1 MQRAQDIASIQSI
14 ARHTTLIQLFT
25 NRNTIVI
32 SLNICMFHIWPW
44 VDVYRKLERPAFSFM
59 VQHQRNGLSEKKAQS
74 HQNQQV
80 HDRLVNILTAFVP
93 SLAFH

>member
-1 MQRAQDIASIQSI
+1 
-14 ARHTTLIQLFT
+14 
-25 NRNTIVI
+25 
-32 SLNICMFHIWPW
+32 
-44 VDVYRKLERPAFSFM
+44 M

-80 HDRLVNILTAFVP
+80 HDRLVNILTVFVPSFTIFVPSFTDVHDRLVNTLTVFVP